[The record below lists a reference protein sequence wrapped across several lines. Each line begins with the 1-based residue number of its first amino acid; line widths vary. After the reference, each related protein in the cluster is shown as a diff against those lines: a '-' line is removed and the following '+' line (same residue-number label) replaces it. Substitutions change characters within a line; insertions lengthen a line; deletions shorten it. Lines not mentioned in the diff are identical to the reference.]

1 MAIGVNGSGDY
12 AKRVASP
19 NFTMTGN
26 TDKCTIAGWMKI
38 RDITPGNWSYPF
50 CLESSD
56 VLSAFQAEIGIRDTD
71 VQEAYAAGTTP
82 HDWSPA
88 PSENTWYYFYIKGA
102 NDGGGNIAWQMGY
115 YTAAGGTPVD
125 SYAFSAVAEWDIV
138 RISLGEDSWSEWLNS
153 CLSMVRVWTGVE
165 LSDPE
170 LRAERDSYFAKKTS
184 GLWADWRLENNTDTA
199 DDSGNNR
206 TLTFG
211 GTLTSESDPELETVI
226 GLDTA

>member
-1 MAIGVNGSGDY
+1 MAIGINGSGDY

-26 TDKCTIAGWMKI
+26 TDKCTIAGWMKV
-38 RDITPGNWSYPF
+38 RDITPGAYAYNLGF
-50 CLESSD
+50 ENAD
-56 VLSAFQAEIGIRDTD
+56 VSGGNGVLHGYRDTD
-71 VQEAYAAGTTP
+71 VCELPSTAEQHTWATP
-82 HDWSPA
+82 
-88 PSENTWYYFYIKGA
+88 PSQDTWYYFYITGA
-102 NDGGGNIAWQMGY
+102 NDGSGYIIWKGGY
-115 YTAAGGTPVD
+115 YTATGSSPVETHTNTAGQNELDVVRICVAND
-125 SYAFSAVAEWDIV
+125 SYDEP
-138 RISLGEDSWSEWLNS
+138 LNS

-211 GTLTSESDPELETVI
+211 GTLTSESDPELGTVI